1 MISTCYVQLYV
12 LLVPLGI
19 YMLCTHAMYT
29 QATPK
34 LAAFMRSRLKLE
46 EQRPSQ
52 PGLQE
57 SIHAEADQYST

>member
-1 MISTCYVQLYV
+1 
-12 LLVPLGI
+12 
-19 YMLCTHAMYT
+19 MLCTHAMYT